1 MIRIRTHLMTS
12 DKARA
17 EILVNGLVQGVGFR
31 YFVVKHASRLKL
43 NGYVNNLFTG
53 EVHTVV
59 EGDKV
64 NIEELFNLI
73 KLGPSHAH
81 VKNSR
86 IDWFENKNEFNSFEV
101 KF

>member
-1 MIRIRTHLMTS
+1 MTL

-43 NGYVNNLFTG
+43 NGYVENFYTG

-64 NIEELFNLI
+64 NIEELFKLM
-73 KLGPSHAH
+73 KLGPSHAD
-81 VKNSR
+81 VKNAR
-86 IDWFENKNEFNSFEV
+86 IDWFANKNEFDSFEV

>member
-1 MIRIRTHLMTS
+1 MIL
-12 DKARA
+12 DEARA

-43 NGYVNNLFTG
+43 NGFVENLYTG

-64 NIEELFNLI
+64 NIEELFKLI

-81 VKNSR
+81 VKNTS
-86 IDWFENKNEFNSFEV
+86 IDWSENKNEFDSFEV

>member
-1 MIRIRTHLMTS
+1 MNE
-12 DKARA
+12 DKVRA

-31 YFVVKHASRLKL
+31 YFVVRHAARLKL
-43 NGYVNNLFTG
+43 SGYVENLFTG

-59 EGDKV
+59 EGDKLS
-64 NIEELFNLI
+64 IQELFNLI

-81 VKNSR
+81 VKKSR
-86 IDWFENKNEFNSFEV
+86 IDWFENKNEFDSFEV

>member
-1 MIRIRTHLMTS
+1 MTT
-12 DKARA
+12 DKVKA

-31 YFVVKHASRLKL
+31 YFIVKHTSRLKL
-43 NGYVNNLFTG
+43 NGYVENLYTG

-59 EGDKV
+59 EGDRV
-64 NIEELFNLI
+64 NIEELFKLI

-86 IDWFENKNEFNSFEV
+86 IDWSECKNEFDSFEV

>member
-1 MIRIRTHLMTS
+1 MTT

-31 YFVVKHASRLKL
+31 YFAVKHASRLKL
-43 NGYVNNLFTG
+43 NGYVENLYTG
-53 EVHTVV
+53 EVHAVV
-59 EGDKV
+59 EGDRV
-64 NIEELFNLI
+64 NIEEYFKLI

-86 IDWFENKNEFNSFEV
+86 IDWFENKNEFDSFEV

>member
-1 MIRIRTHLMTS
+1 MS
-12 DKARA
+12 SEKARA

-31 YFVVKHASRLKL
+31 YFIVKHASRLKL
-43 NGYVNNLFTG
+43 NGFVENLFTG

-59 EGDKV
+59 EGDKAI
-64 NIEELFNLI
+64 IEELFNLI

-86 IDWFENKNEFNSFEV
+86 IDWSENKNEFDSFEV

>member
-1 MIRIRTHLMTS
+1 MTP
-12 DKARA
+12 DEARA

-31 YFVVKHASRLKL
+31 YFVVKHAARLKL
-43 NGYVNNLFTG
+43 SGYVENLYTG
-53 EVHTVV
+53 EVHAVV

-64 NIEELFNLI
+64 NIEELFKLI

-81 VKNSR
+81 VKNAR
-86 IDWFENKNEFNSFEV
+86 IDWSENNHEFDSFEV

>member
-1 MIRIRTHLMTS
+1 MSPNKVRG
-12 DKARA
+12 

-31 YFVVKHASRLKL
+31 YFVVKHATRLNL
-43 NGYVNNLFTG
+43 CGYVQNLFTG
-53 EVHTVV
+53 EVLTVV
-59 EGDKV
+59 EGDKI

-81 VKNSR
+81 VSNFR
-86 IDWFENKNEFNSFEV
+86 IEWLEIKNEFKSFEV

>member
-1 MIRIRTHLMTS
+1 MTP
-12 DKARA
+12 DDARA

-31 YFVVKHASRLKL
+31 YFVVKHAARLKL
-43 NGYVNNLFTG
+43 NGYVENLFTG

-64 NIEELFNLI
+64 NIEELFKLI
-73 KLGPSHAH
+73 KLGPAHAH
-81 VKNSR
+81 VKNAR
-86 IDWFENKNEFNSFEV
+86 IDWSENNNEFDSFEV

>member
-1 MIRIRTHLMTS
+1 MIS
-12 DKARA
+12 SKANA

-43 NGYVNNLFTG
+43 NGYVENLFTG

-59 EGDKV
+59 EGEKAT
-64 NIEELFNLI
+64 IEELFNLI

-86 IDWFENKNEFNSFEV
+86 IDWFEYKNEFDSFEV